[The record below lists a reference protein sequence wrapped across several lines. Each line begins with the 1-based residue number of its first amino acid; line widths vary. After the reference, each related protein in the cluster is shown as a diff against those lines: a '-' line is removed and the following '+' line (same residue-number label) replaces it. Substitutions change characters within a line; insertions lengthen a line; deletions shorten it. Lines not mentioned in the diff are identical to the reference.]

1 MSILEGTADVLRL
14 ISRLQRG
21 VTMSDVVEHLGLPKS
36 TASRMLKQLGEYG
49 FLDRDPQTLAYHP
62 GLMLLE
68 VAHLVHRNSSL
79 SDHIEE
85 ALRDLC
91 RRTGHTGY
99 LSVLDGRDVLVLRVV
114 PGAHA
119 LRVITHPGTRSPAW
133 ATSTGRAL
141 LARQD
146 NVTLARDFGSG
157 LEPASDTSPT
167 SFGELMAR
175 LEEVRSKGWA
185 VAVDEAVPGVGSVS
199 CAVGDPQSGEMMAFC
214 LTFPSAM
221 ANTEESNRL
230 AGLLMEQASQIGRK
244 VGDNHWSVSRA

>member
-14 ISRLQRG
+14 MSRLQRG

-62 GLMLLE
+62 GLLLLE

-79 SDHIEE
+79 SDHVEA
-85 ALRDLC
+85 ALRELC
-91 RRTGHTGY
+91 QVTGHTGY

-119 LRVITHPGTRSPAW
+119 LRVMTHPGSRSPAW

-141 LARQD
+141 LARLDDAQ
-146 NVTLARDFGSG
+146 LARDFSSG
-157 LEPASDTSPT
+157 LESAFAASPASL
-167 SFGELMAR
+167 EALMER
-175 LEEVRSKGWA
+175 LQQVRRQGWA
-185 VAVDEAVPGVGSVS
+185 VAIDEAVPGVGSVS
-199 CAVGDPQSGEMMAFC
+199 CAVRDPQSGESMAFC

-221 ANTEESNRL
+221 ASEAEINRL
-230 AGLLMEQASQIGRK
+230 AGLLQAQASQIGRK
-244 VGDNHWSVSRA
+244 VGDNHWSVNGE